1 MACRDCRWGG
11 AQGPRSCSAF
21 PRHSPVTGLGPHPR
35 KGQGK
40 HEGQVPS
47 SSGLAVGPGGWPPHS
62 PSALVH
68 SMSSPRGWPG
78 IPGPRRSSGGVRQA
92 PPAGL
97 NTDALQSREPAPR
110 PSACP
115 LHCRRLR
122 PLPLPARSL
131 ACGLRTR
138 RCPSSF
144 PGALW
149 QVHEAGRACLL
160 CRGTMWLGTWA
171 TGRREKASGGSG
183 PRAWVLLDPDG
194 FLAGPAQGLPAGE
207 GHAQTVPSWPVLL
220 PPGPSL
226 HTWPWTCRARAH
238 LRLPVLCTRNGL
250 SHLHL
255 ASFSSPSRASPS
267 GEQHRTPPCTPALRS
282 KALPLPARTGPLGA
296 TRHGLQPSGDSD
308 APQDLAPHLAQRPRG
323 TACLLPQL

>member
-1 MACRDCRWGG
+1 MQGLSLGWGPG
-11 AQGPRSCSAF
+11 ASLVLGLPKAL
-21 PRHSPVTGLGPHPR
+21 PRHRARTPSQEGAGQARGAGP
-35 KGQGK
+35 Q
-40 HEGQVPS
+40 QLWAS
-47 SSGLAVGPGGWPPHS
+47 C
-62 PSALVH
+62 
-68 SMSSPRGWPG
+68 
-78 IPGPRRSSGGVRQA
+78 GPRRMASPQHLGASPQHVITEGVAWDSWPSAVIRRGA
-92 PPAGL
+92 PGAPGRPEHRRPPEPGARPPAL
-97 NTDALQSREPAPR
+97 CLPTSLPPAPS
-110 PSACP
+110 SATSCP
-115 LHCRRLR
+115 VSCLWPQDA
-122 PLPLPARSL
+122 PLPN
-131 ACGLRTR
+131 
-138 RCPSSF
+138 SSF

-238 LRLPVLCTRNGL
+238 LHLPVLCTRNGL

-308 APQDLAPHLAQRPRG
+308 APQDLAPHLAQRPQG